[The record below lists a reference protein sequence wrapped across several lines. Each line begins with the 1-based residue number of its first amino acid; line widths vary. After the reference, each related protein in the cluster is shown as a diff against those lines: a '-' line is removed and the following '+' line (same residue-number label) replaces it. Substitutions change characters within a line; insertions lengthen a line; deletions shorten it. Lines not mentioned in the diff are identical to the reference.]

1 MPRRSPRPP
10 SSCPTASSST
20 SSPDPRTGRAM
31 TAVTGTT
38 TTPAAQQSGST
49 SASNPNATLDKDGFL
64 KMFVAQMQNQ
74 DPSNT
79 QDPNEST
86 QQMATFSMVEQIT
99 NLVSQEQKV
108 VSALNTSSAVGL
120 IGRTVTYTDSTGA
133 NKSGVVE
140 KVATNASG
148 ASTLTVAGQSGVA
161 PTSIT
166 EVA

>member
-1 MPRRSPRPP
+1 MTSAITG
-10 SSCPTASSST
+10 TASTT
-20 SSPDPRTGRAM
+20 S
-31 TAVTGTT
+31 
-38 TTPAAQQSGST
+38 AQQSGST

-74 DPSNT
+74 DPSNS

-108 VSALNTSSAVGL
+108 VSALGTSSAVGL
-120 IGRTVTYTDSTGA
+120 IGHTVTYTDTTGA
-133 NKSGVVE
+133 SQTGVVQ

>member
-1 MPRRSPRPP
+1 MINA
-10 SSCPTASSST
+10 TTNT
-20 SSPDPRTGRAM
+20 SG
-31 TAVTGTT
+31 
-38 TTPAAQQSGST
+38 AAQTGSAAG
-49 SASNPNATLDKDGFL
+49 SVSNPNATLDKDGFL

-74 DPSNT
+74 DPSNS

-99 NLVSQEQKV
+99 NLVTQDQKIAQQLSSQ
-108 VSALNTSSAVGL
+108 SAVSL
-120 IGRTVTYTDSTGA
+120 IGRTVSYTGA
-133 NKSGVVE
+133 DGTSQSGVVE

-148 ASTLTVAGQSGVA
+148 ASTLTVAGQAGIA

>member
-1 MPRRSPRPP
+1 
-10 SSCPTASSST
+10 
-20 SSPDPRTGRAM
+20 M
-31 TAVTGTT
+31 TAVNSATATT
-38 TTPAAQQSGST
+38 TAQQSGST

-74 DPSNT
+74 DPSNS

-120 IGRTVTYTDSTGA
+120 IGRNVTYTDSTGVS
-133 NKSGVVE
+133 KTGLVE

-148 ASTLTVAGQSGVA
+148 ASTLTVAGQAGIA